1 MPLLPAAREPT
12 HLGALAPQIDQFN
25 YDPQFLS
32 LLVGVI
38 DFHSRAPSAR
48 KLVGSFPV
56 KVIKVIRHTLVLLGR
71 HHIENLPI

>member
-25 YDPQFLS
+25 YDLQFLS

-56 KVIKVIRHTLVLLGR
+56 KVTRHTLVPLSR

>member
-25 YDPQFLS
+25 YDLQFLS

-56 KVIKVIRHTLVLLGR
+56 KVTRHTLVLLGR
-71 HHIENLPI
+71 YHIEILPI